1 MPSLL
6 LVMHFW
12 WGLGTPANMRLVT
25 GSPRPLLVAL
35 LALSLAAVLP
45 QLSWGATPFP
55 QDLEPISI
63 VGRECKRQM
72 YCVAIVIF
80 CPGVDAWEWMHG
92 SVDKEYSTF
101 FGQNILCT
109 RLLSRVLHVGSW
121 LKYAIIKFRVESK
134 SYTLI
139 ILDMKTID
147 FSDIHCTVI
156 LDHVEYP
163 SVAPNQ
169 WGGLRRRSLW

>member
-1 MPSLL
+1 M
-6 LVMHFW
+6 
-12 WGLGTPANMRLVT
+12 AT
-25 GSPRPLLVAL
+25 GDWSSDVCSSDLYYLSCPGEPHPSPRTWNQSASWGESVSDRCIVL
-35 LALSLAAVLP
+35 LSLFFV
-45 QLSWGATPFP
+45 Q
-55 QDLEPISI
+55 
-63 VGRECKRQM
+63 
-72 YCVAIVIF
+72 
-80 CPGVDAWEWMHG
+80 EWMHG

-163 SVAPNQ
+163 SVAPHQ